1 MREASSNLFR
11 WSAGLLLLMLGVAA
25 PWAFAQEAATVGFGT
40 AEIMF
45 QPAVAGE
52 GFTLRMSCSDGSYF
66 ERYYLDTEAI
76 SFAAIG
82 RDGSP
87 LMDARCKYE
96 LRSHPFVDW
105 AAVEAAQAAGDDE
118 RVRQLGEWAWQQS
131 RVSSGS
137 FEIAGGLILA
147 PAGQTEQD
155 TAVVD

>member
-1 MREASSNLFR
+1 
-11 WSAGLLLLMLGVAA
+11 MLGVAA
-25 PWAFAQEAATVGFGT
+25 PWAFAQEAATVSFGT

-105 AAVEAAQAAGDDE
+105 AAVEAAQAAGDGLL
-118 RVRQLGEWAWQQS
+118 VSQLWDAAWRQS
-131 RVSSGS
+131 RVTRGS
-137 FEIAGGLILA
+137 FKIVGGLIVAL
-147 PAGQTEQD
+147 PGETDQE
-155 TAVVD
+155 TAVVN